1 MERGANRQEPVW
13 IRIWLICFLCRNG
26 GNMEQKKKT
35 GKNHILQENRT
46 RRGSAD
52 LEPYHVRRDYKSTL
66 FATIFNDRERALSLY
81 NAVRGTDYKDPEH
94 FEIVTLHNALYMNME
109 NDLSILIDAE
119 LYLFEHQST
128 VNPNM
133 PLRDLFYVSRHYQKL
148 VGDIE
153 IYYGSAKKIPEP
165 FFVTLYNGVEEQPER
180 CEMRLS
186 DLYEPKTG
194 REPNLE
200 LKVVQLNINPGYNEP
215 LKKCCKALDDYVKLV
230 EKVRYYQKDC
240 NLDMAVERATEES
253 IREGI
258 LADFLKKEKQEAQQM
273 IIYDMTDEEIR
284 EVVRRAA
291 RAEGLEEGREEGRE
305 QGLEEGR
312 KLGIELKCTP

>member
-1 MERGANRQEPVW
+1 MV
-13 IRIWLICFLCRNG
+13 RIGKSRFGFGYGLYVSSAG
-26 GNMEQKKKT
+26 TEEMMKKIDE
-35 GKNHILQENRT
+35 NCILQKNGR

-66 FATIFNDRERALSLY
+66 FATIFNDKERALSLY
-81 NAVRGTDYKDPEH
+81 NAVRGTDYNESEN
-94 FEIVTLHNALYMNME
+94 FEIVTLHNAIYMNME

-165 FFVTLYNGVEEQPER
+165 FFVTLYNGMEEQPER

-186 DLYEPKTG
+186 DLYYPKTG

-200 LKVVQLNINPGYNEP
+200 LKVLQLNINPGYNEE
-215 LKKCCKALDDYVKLV
+215 LKKACKPLDDYVKLV
-230 EKVRYYQKDC
+230 EKVRHYQKDC

-312 KLGIELKCTP
+312 EQGLEVKCTP